1 MALFDRI
8 KNLASLALR
17 GGSPLDNPAIPLNSS
32 AIWDWLVGGED
43 TVAGEQI
50 NEANSLQIT
59 TVYSCIT
66 LLASM
71 ASTLPLRLMERTDKG
86 HVVAADTGLH
96 YLLNSEPNPEMS
108 APSFVETMI
117 GCLAMGNC
125 YAQIE
130 RNALRQAVALWP
142 LNPLKT
148 EPVRQPNGVMAYKTS
163 QGEPLG
169 TYRIIDAADVIHVPL
184 FSLEG
189 RKGMSPIMLARQSLG
204 LAKAA
209 EKHGAR
215 LFGNGTKGGGVF
227 MNKGPKPD
235 PKTQREMKES
245 WQENA
250 GGTNSLKMNFL
261 YGGDW
266 SYQSLGL
273 TPEESQ
279 FLATR
284 SFQRAD
290 IAALWK
296 ISPHLVGDTSRLS
309 GTNSEQLMLQFLV
322 ISLAPLL
329 RKLEAELN
337 RKLCPTQGRK
347 AGKFYSSFDVTV
359 LLRTDLKS
367 QNEAYQAGRNGGWY
381 TANDVLRKLGENPGG
396 PECDVYVTAVNYQNS
411 KRLLDTE
418 SLQDQPIQD
427 STSGAA
433 LPTPA
438 ERSMLGAYTTGYIS
452 IYSDSFSRLLTRSK
466 RDYETLSTL
475 FRPVLRSIADAAMGR
490 IGALPDPAGDIAD
503 LVINDALRAMAQRA
517 AKWPAT
523 IPPADVP
530 AIANAEFVKALRAIH
545 VKVARNAAAAK
556 AVLEL
561 AAPEEDTDDQAA

>member
-1 MALFDRI
+1 MALFGKRI
-8 KNLASLALR
+8 TSALIALR
-17 GGSPLDNPAIPLNSS
+17 GGSPIDNPAIPLNSS
-32 AIWDWLVGGED
+32 AIWDWLVGGEA

-50 NEANSLQIT
+50 NEANSLQVT

-71 ASTLPLRLMERTDKG
+71 GSTLPLRLMKCTDKG
-86 HVVAADTGLH
+86 HVVAEDTGLH

-130 RNALRQAVALWP
+130 RNKLRQAVALWP

-148 EPVRQPNGVMAYKTS
+148 EPVRQPSGVMAYKTS

-169 TYRIIDAADVIHVPL
+169 AYRIVDAKDMIHVPL

-215 LFGNGTKGGGVF
+215 LFGNGTKGTGVF

-235 PKTQREMKES
+235 PKTQQAMKES
-245 WQENA
+245 WQEQA
-250 GGTNSLKMNFL
+250 GGVNQGKMQFL

-329 RKLEAELN
+329 RKLEAEFD
-337 RKLCPTQGRK
+337 RKLCPTQGSK
-347 AGKFYSSFDVTV
+347 AGKFYSSFDVTR

-418 SLQDQPIQD
+418 SLQDQPID
-427 STSGAA
+427 AA

-438 ERSMLGAYTTGYIS
+438 ERSMLGVYTRAFIGL
-452 IYSDSFSRLLTRSK
+452 YSDGFNRLLTRSK
-466 RDYETLSTL
+466 RDLAAITAC
-475 FRPVLRSIADAAMGR
+475 FQPVLRSIADTA
-490 IGALPDPAGDIAD
+490 IGQNGVGLFTGGDPADG
-503 LVINDALRAMAQRA
+503 VINDALRAMEKRA
-517 AKWPAT
+517 AKWPAV
-523 IPPADVP
+523 IPDADR
-530 AIANAEFVKALRAIH
+530 AGYANAEFTRAVRSIH
-545 VKVARNAAAAK
+545 IAVSRDIAAAK
-556 AVLEL
+556 AVHEL

>member
-1 MALFDRI
+1 MALFGKRI
-8 KNLASLALR
+8 TSALIALR
-17 GGSPLDNPAIPLNSS
+17 GGSPIDNPAIPLSSS
-32 AIWDWLVGGED
+32 AIWDWLVGGEA

-71 ASTLPLRLMERTDKG
+71 GATLPLRLMERTDKG
-86 HVVAADTGLH
+86 HVVAEDTGLH

-130 RNALRQAVALWP
+130 RNKLRQAVALWP

-148 EPVRQPNGVMAYKTS
+148 EPVRQPSGVMAYKTS

-169 TYRIIDAADVIHVPL
+169 TYRIVDAKDMIHVPL

-215 LFGNGTKGGGVF
+215 LFGNGTKGTGVF
-227 MNKGPKPD
+227 MNKAPKPS
-235 PKTQREMKES
+235 PAVQKEMKES

-250 GGTNSLKMNFL
+250 GGVNQGRMQFL
-261 YGGDW
+261 WGGDW

-290 IAALWK
+290 IAARAFDPRITQVRAGFIK
-296 ISPHLVGDTSRLS
+296 IGVGD
-309 GTNSEQLMLQFLV
+309 GDVFLAAALDGFV
-322 ISLAPLL
+322 VALLRRFENRFSPLL
-329 RKLEAELN
+329 RGRCQVALLRRNLVLDKKLLGALVIDLLLVQIGLGILHGLLRRLHFLLTCSGQREREARIAHTHRSFVDAHPLFIVGVVEPSEQRALLHLLALLDGQINYASRHLEAHQALMRLN
-337 RKLCPTQGRK
+337 V
-347 AGKFYSSFDVTV
+347 S
-359 LLRTDLKS
+359 
-367 QNEAYQAGRNGGWY
+367 
-381 TANDVLRKLGENPGG
+381 
-396 PECDVYVTAVNYQNS
+396 
-411 KRLLDTE
+411 
-418 SLQDQPIQD
+418 
-427 STSGAA
+427 
-433 LPTPA
+433 
-438 ERSMLGAYTTGYIS
+438 
-452 IYSDSFSRLLTRSK
+452 
-466 RDYETLSTL
+466 
-475 FRPVLRSIADAAMGR
+475 
-490 IGALPDPAGDIAD
+490 
-503 LVINDALRAMAQRA
+503 
-517 AKWPAT
+517 
-523 IPPADVP
+523 
-530 AIANAEFVKALRAIH
+530 
-545 VKVARNAAAAK
+545 
-556 AVLEL
+556 
-561 AAPEEDTDDQAA
+561 